1 MNFQTYKLSKIT
13 ALTLV
18 IGSLTG
24 LAACDLF
31 KSDAPTPTNVQ
42 TDTADQSKTQKW
54 SVPEV
59 PAADKNLLAPAPFQ
73 TFLLAPGEPEI
84 FPRCHEI
91 FENTG
96 TPKDWP
102 WTPEATKEATTKEAA
117 ALFGCSPEAYQIEPD
132 GSRFIAYGIPNL
144 DTHDASNLR
153 FVAYTTDGKVRWHYL
168 MDRSEQALNFAANF
182 RGSFIARP
190 SDKLICVG
198 TLWEG
203 GTQTACI
210 DDTATDQ
217 PQPEPIWTGNMNF
230 WAGTKPIGIDNSLFS
245 ADIKGITRRYP
256 FNGVEMRH
264 RDFDLIGG
272 RGSLYTA
279 DLKSLYFAPGTTDA
293 ILSAYNLPDMSLR
306 WQLQLPDRPQTSY
319 HHILPAHD
327 LLLIKI
333 DDQLY
338 GIDTQTGKVR
348 FALTIG
354 VDHPPI
360 AANDTHIY
368 LLLRRPDLA
377 NLIYQLDPKTG
388 RVLQVATTPTGTLDM
403 AVNKQT
409 LMFRSVRAVRTAQI
423 P

>member
-1 MNFQTYKLSKIT
+1 MNFPISNQFKIT
-13 ALTLV
+13 ALILF
-18 IGSLTG
+18 ISLG
-24 LAACDLF
+24 ACDSSP
-31 KSDAPTPTNVQ
+31 KNAEKIAPAATDAATSQNHR
-42 TDTADQSKTQKW
+42 KEW
-54 SVPEV
+54 SVPDV
-59 PAADKNLLAPAPFQ
+59 PAAEKNLLDPAPFQ
-73 TFLLAPGEPEI
+73 TFSLAPGDPEI

-91 FENTG
+91 FEDTSQLPA
-96 TPKDWP
+96 TPRDWP
-102 WTPEATKEATTKEAA
+102 WTVHTTKESA
-117 ALFGCSPEAYQIEPD
+117 ALFGCSPEAYQQNPD
-132 GSRFIAYGIPNL
+132 GSRHIAYGIPNP

-153 FVAYTTDGKVRWHYL
+153 FVAYNPDGKVHWHYL

-190 SDKLICVG
+190 SEKLICVG

-210 DDTATDQ
+210 DDSAADKL
-217 PQPEPIWTGNMNF
+217 QPEPVWTGNMNF
-230 WAGTKPIGIDNSLFS
+230 WAGTKPVGLDNSLFS
-245 ADIKGITRRYP
+245 ADIKGLTRRYP

-264 RDFDLIGG
+264 RDFEQPGG

-279 DLKSLYFAPGTTDA
+279 DEKSLYFAPGTPDS

-306 WQLQLPDRPQTSY
+306 WQLQLPNKPQTSY

-333 DDQLY
+333 DDTLY
-338 GIDTQTGKVR
+338 GIDTQLGNVR

-403 AVNKQT
+403 NIDKQT
-409 LMFRSVRAVRTAQI
+409 LMLRSVRAVRTAQI